1 MVKLTAVGALNKYLN
16 EVRSE
21 LKKVTWPDRNEVTKL
36 TLVVF
41 LVSAIVAA
49 YIGGLDYL
57 FTRLIEYILQQ
68 G

>member
-1 MVKLTAVGALNKYLN
+1 MGAISKYLN
-16 EVRSE
+16 EVKLE
-21 LKKVTWPDRNEVTKL
+21 LSKVTWPSKDEVGRL

-41 LVSAIVAA
+41 LVSALVGG